1 MFFIIGYKTCFLMFF
16 YAHIDVFD
24 NYGSNCSCTADRSNV
39 RVQRQLTVKDDAKV
53 TSCVDDRYA
62 S

>member
-1 MFFIIGYKTCFLMFF
+1 MFFMLTSMFLTTMVVT
-16 YAHIDVFD
+16 AP
-24 NYGSNCSCTADRSNV
+24 ADRSNV

-62 S
+62 G

>member
-24 NYGSNCSCTADRSNV
+24 NYDFYC
-39 RVQRQLTVKDDAKV
+39 
-53 TSCVDDRYA
+53 
-62 S
+62 

>member
-1 MFFIIGYKTCFLMFF
+1 MFF

-62 S
+62 G